1 MESAEQV
8 EAMETDGTTAAS
20 DTVTGEEDYVDID
33 DLEEFDDEGPPPSDD
48 DDSGGDM
55 MSDDDEHVQQGA
67 EAEDDL
73 VDEAETVFTGHTD
86 AVYGVTICAAQPD
99 RMATAGGDD
108 VARIWDTNTGEC
120 LQMLTGHTDSIACI
134 KFNRDG
140 TLVATGGLDALVMVW
155 RVEDGSLV
163 QTLEGPGEDVTWID
177 WHSKG
182 NVLVAGS
189 NDCTAWMW
197 NATKGTQMQVCKC

>member
-1 MESAEQV
+1 MGTFRPSAEQV

-33 DLEEFDDEGPPPSDD
+33 DLEEFDDEGPPPSDID

-99 RMATAGGDD
+99 RMANAGKCLQDTRTQSRVSSLIATELWWQLAGLTLRDGLAGGRWQPGANFGR
-108 VARIWDTNTGEC
+108 AR
-120 LQMLTGHTDSIACI
+120 
-134 KFNRDG
+134 
-140 TLVATGGLDALVMVW
+140 
-155 RVEDGSLV
+155 
-163 QTLEGPGEDVTWID
+163 
-177 WHSKG
+177 
-182 NVLVAGS
+182 
-189 NDCTAWMW
+189 
-197 NATKGTQMQVCKC
+197 